1 MGSTIRKIERNVLKN
16 TQNNN
21 KINGTWKD
29 YMSYKYSYGELTNL
43 YRKNKKRK

>member
-1 MGSTIRKIERNVLKN
+1 MGSLIRKIERNVLKN

-21 KINGTWKD
+21 KINTSWKD
-29 YMSYKYSYGELTNL
+29 YMNYKYSYGELENM